1 MVYLLDANVFIQAK
15 NLHYGFDFCP
25 AFWDWIIDQN
35 AKGRVNSIEKIGDE
49 LEAGQDDLA
58 TWAKERGDGFF
69 LKPDQDIL
77 KSMPTVSTWV
87 KGQKYQPAA
96 VNTFFQVA
104 DYWLVAHAL
113 SHKCTVVTHEIASNG
128 ITKVKIPNVCIGVKV
143 KCMTPYEMLRHE
155 RAKFVLG
162 KQP

>member
-1 MVYLLDANVFIQAK
+1 
-15 NLHYGFDFCP
+15 
-25 AFWDWIIDQN
+25 IDQN
-35 AKGRVNSIEKIGDE
+35 AKGRVHSIEKIGDE

-58 TWAKERGDGFF
+58 TWAKDRGDGFF
-69 LKPDQDIL
+69 LKPDQGIL

-113 SHKCTVVTHEIASNG
+113 AHKCTVVTHEIASNG